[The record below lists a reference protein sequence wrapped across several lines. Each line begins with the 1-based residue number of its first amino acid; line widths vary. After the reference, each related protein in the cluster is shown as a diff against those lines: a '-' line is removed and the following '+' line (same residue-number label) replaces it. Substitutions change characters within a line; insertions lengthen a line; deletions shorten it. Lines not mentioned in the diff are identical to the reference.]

1 MLNSTLISIN
11 EHFLTNYTTELD
23 EVDEGR
29 GERERSRRLELTD
42 DDAELDFRS
51 RSLSDMFFLNSFCQK
66 CEGETAL
73 AEKFLSPDGAQ
84 KQVVLWY
91 FLKSNSNRF
100 CS

>member
-1 MLNSTLISIN
+1 MENIRKYLIVELNSTLISIN

-51 RSLSDMFFLNSFCQK
+51 RSLSDMFFLIRFDLLVATRGSVKTWNK
-66 CEGETAL
+66 
-73 AEKFLSPDGAQ
+73 KF
-84 KQVVLWY
+84 
-91 FLKSNSNRF
+91 
-100 CS
+100 